1 VHIQKFICI
10 KDLCFFK
17 NGATDNE
24 GSIEKLG
31 YALARYQSPD
41 RFLIEVVFHFYNC
54 DFHNRSIM

>member
-31 YALARYQSPD
+31 YALARYQS
-41 RFLIEVVFHFYNC
+41 LIPFIEAVFHFIIVT
-54 DFHNRSIM
+54 SITGQS